1 MHEIKEHYNDKL
13 YKFIFSILTF
23 NNMIL
28 KFKFI
33 KRIIMAYFYITC
45 CKK

>member
-1 MHEIKEHYNDKL
+1 MHEIKEHYHDKL

-28 KFKFI
+28 TFIFI
-33 KRIIMAYFYITC
+33 KGTITTYFYITC
-45 CKK
+45 YKK